1 MEIDARHPIRTITRM
16 DTVTAALVVQFLVSV
31 AFNLMGSFMPLFL
44 SSELNETLIEATGWT
59 GTSSFIASTI
69 MAVTAPFWGMM
80 CDRIGT
86 KKVLLVV
93 LAGNIVVYAGMS
105 FSADV
110 LQIVFFRALQGGFG
124 GISTVMFAIVA
135 STVSPQGLRKALS
148 YQMAAMTMGGL
159 VAPGIGGLMASI
171 IGYRLT
177 LLTSAVLFILI
188 LPLVLK
194 LTLPPPTAKEA
205 DTRPFNLSDFKSLLP
220 DITALILVYICI
232 SFLTPAISWFLASLG
247 VPDDQL
253 LLWTTAATI
262 LNGLAYAVAT
272 PLMTNAVTDRTMPL
286 LSVGAAA
293 AIMATA
299 FVFNPIQFIALRII
313 IGAAQ
318 AGIPPN
324 LLGGKSGRRGTGM
337 GFLNS
342 ARFLGMAIGPIMATT
357 ILGDGVAPRPFYM
370 FTVMAGVSMVA
381 AVFIYLTHKKNAEK
395 ES

>member
-1 MEIDARHPIRTITRM
+1 MKIDARHPIKTITQM

-31 AFNLMGSFMPLFL
+31 SFNLMGSFMPLFI

-69 MAVTAPFWGMM
+69 MALTAPFWGMM

-86 KKVLLVV
+86 KKVLMIV
-93 LAGNIVVYAGMS
+93 LAGNIVVYAGMT
-105 FSADV
+105 FSMDI

-135 STVSPQGLRKALS
+135 ASVPASGLKKALS

-159 VAPGIGGLMASI
+159 VSPGIGGALASV
-171 IGYRLT
+171 IGYRMT

-188 LPLVLK
+188 LPIVLK
-194 LTLPPPTAKEA
+194 ITLPPAEPKESE
-205 DTRPFNLSDFKSLLP
+205 TRAFNLTDFRSLLP
-220 DITALILVYICI
+220 DITALILIYICI
-232 SFLTPAISWFLASLG
+232 SFLAPAVSWFLSSLG

-253 LLWTTAATI
+253 LLWTTAATV

-272 PLMTNAVTDRTMPL
+272 PVLTKSITDRSMPL
-286 LSVGAAA
+286 LSVGAAV

-299 FVFNPIQFIALRII
+299 FVVSPIQFIALRIV
-313 IGAAQ
+313 IGAVQ

-324 LLGGKSGRRGTGM
+324 LLGGKSGRKGTGM

-342 ARFLGMAIGPIMATT
+342 ARFLGMAIGPLLATT
-357 ILGDGVAPRPFYM
+357 ILGDGMAPRPLYM
-370 FTVMAGVSMVA
+370 YGVMAGISIVA
-381 AVFIYLTHKKNAEK
+381 AIVIYVTHKKKTGED
-395 ES
+395 

>member
-1 MEIDARHPIRTITRM
+1 MEIDARHPIRTLSQM

-31 AFNLMGSFMPLFL
+31 AFNLMGSFMPLFI

-86 KKVLLVV
+86 KKVLMIV
-93 LAGNIVVYAGMS
+93 LAGNIIVYAGMS

-135 STVSPQGLRKALS
+135 SAVSPQGLKKALS

-171 IGYRLT
+171 IGYRIT
-177 LLTSAVLFILI
+177 LLISAVLFILI

-194 LTLPPPTAKEA
+194 ITLPPPEA
-205 DTRPFNLSDFKSLLP
+205 RESETRSFNFADFKSLLP

-232 SFLTPAISWFLASLG
+232 SFLAPAISWFLESLG
-247 VPDDQL
+247 IPDDQL

-272 PLMTNAVTDRTMPL
+272 PVMTNVVTDRTMPL

-313 IGAAQ
+313 IGAMQ

-324 LLGGKSGRRGTGM
+324 LLGGKSGRKGTGM

-357 ILGDGVAPRPFYM
+357 ILGDGIAPRPFYM
-370 FTVMAGVSMVA
+370 FAVMAGVSIVA
-381 AVFIYLTHKKNAEK
+381 ALFIYLTHKKSAKK
-395 ES
+395 EA